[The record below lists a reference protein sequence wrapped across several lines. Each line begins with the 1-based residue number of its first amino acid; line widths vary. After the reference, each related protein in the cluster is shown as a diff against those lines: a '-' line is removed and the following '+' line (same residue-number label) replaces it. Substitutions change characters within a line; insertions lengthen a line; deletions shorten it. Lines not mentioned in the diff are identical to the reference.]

1 MKRYLPKYPLTSDDS
16 FSSDELQKIAD
27 NIGKHEEREWFKKYI
42 PIVIVIALLIV
53 YLLSRLGG

>member
-27 NIGKHEEREWFKKYI
+27 NIEKYEEWEWFKKYI
-42 PIVIVIALLIV
+42 PIVIIVALLIV